1 MAAAVARG
9 CGAPQGRA
17 ARFPLV
23 FLFLFSLFLFLKK
36 RKNKKEKSGAN
47 AMVAA
52 VARGCGARQE
62 RAARFPLVF
71 LFVKKT
77 VLFFFVVPFFFFL
90 FFKKKTVLFFF
101 VVLFFKKKRDCRGTR
116 APRGAV
122 ADSDANQS
130 DERCIS
136 FVCVFS
142 ACDVLC
148 IKKDQ
153 LARNWPPKPRR
164 SSTH

>member
-23 FLFLFSLFLFLKK
+23 FLFLFSLFSFLK
-36 RKNKKEKSGAN
+36 RKNKKEK
-47 AMVAA
+47 A
-52 VARGCGARQE
+52 VPMRWLLRL
-62 RAARFPLVF
+62 RAAAARAKSAPLVF
-71 LFVKKT
+71 RSFFCLLKKLCFSFLLSLFSFLKKPC
-77 VLFFFVVPFFFFL
+77 FSFL
-90 FFKKKTVLFFF
+90 LS
-101 VVLFFKKKRDCRGTR
+101 FFKKKRDCRGTR